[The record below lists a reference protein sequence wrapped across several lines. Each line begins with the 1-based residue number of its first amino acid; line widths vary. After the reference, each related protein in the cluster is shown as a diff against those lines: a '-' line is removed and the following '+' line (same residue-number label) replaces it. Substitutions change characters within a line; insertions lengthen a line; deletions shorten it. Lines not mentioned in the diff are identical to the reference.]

1 MIYTR
6 AILRWLDELNRSTDF
21 TKFTVVDDDTSQY
34 ESKGR
39 YRKDLLTKP
48 GDLQIFPEE
57 YDHD

>member
-6 AILRWLDELNRSTDF
+6 AIQRWLDELNRGCDF
-21 TKFTVVDDDTSQY
+21 AKFLILDTSKY

-39 YRKDLLTKP
+39 YRKDLLAKP
-48 GDLQIFPEE
+48 GDLQIYPEE